1 MKQGTLQS
9 DRETEAS
16 GSTEKQHT
24 THDDT
29 TPGCTS
35 RFVPVL
41 SLPNQ
46 PKLKTPCSIRTRF
59 DYIGTS
65 HHIREHLIIAST
77 HRLTCM
83 CVTPVV
89 CLTAL

>member
-16 GSTEKQHT
+16 GSIEKQRT
-24 THDDT
+24 TDDT
-29 TPGCTS
+29 TPGWLHVE

-46 PKLKTPCSIRTRF
+46 PKLNTMHQSGP
-59 DYIGTS
+59 D
-65 HHIREHLIIAST
+65 LIT
-77 HRLTCM
+77 
-83 CVTPVV
+83 
-89 CLTAL
+89 